1 MPNPS
6 HRFGLFQ
13 KLGILFHFNY
23 RALQMFRQAPEAVI
37 PYLQQQFYVLRK
49 AELTAEKEAL
59 QKKLGEYAFDAKMK
73 QLEQQSLQL
82 FRAELAERYPWQSG
96 RPLFEKQDFR
106 QDSAGWLQ
114 STRLF

>member
-1 MPNPS
+1 
-6 HRFGLFQ
+6 
-13 KLGILFHFNY
+13 
-23 RALQMFRQAPEAVI
+23 MFRQAPEAVI

-82 FRAELAERYPWQSG
+82 FRAELAERYPGKAAAPCLKSRISG
-96 RPLFEKQDFR
+96 RTPP
-106 QDSAGWLQ
+106 GWLQ

>member
-1 MPNPS
+1 MPD
-6 HRFGLFQ
+6 
-13 KLGILFHFNY
+13 K
-23 RALQMFRQAPEAVI
+23 RQFPPEAVI
-37 PYLQQQFYVLRK
+37 PYLQHEIYVLRK

-106 QDSAGWLQ
+106 QDSARLAAEYPIIL
-114 STRLF
+114 STTYSIKNTLS